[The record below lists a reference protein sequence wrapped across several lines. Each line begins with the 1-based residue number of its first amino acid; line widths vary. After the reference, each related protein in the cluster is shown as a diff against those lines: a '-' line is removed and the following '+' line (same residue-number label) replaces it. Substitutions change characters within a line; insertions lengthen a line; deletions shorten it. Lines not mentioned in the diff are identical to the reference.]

1 MIMFISDIYSAQ
13 FAVVFTMWMKYVVPH
28 LLPRY
33 LIHYICKYLVINF
46 AVFLFVLT
54 TQSKF
59 HVNSEDMFFFCPFEG
74 QALQVW

>member
-13 FAVVFTMWMKYVVPH
+13 AVVFTMWMKYVVPH
-28 LLPRY
+28 LLPKY
-33 LIHYICKYLVINF
+33 LIHYICKYSVINF

-59 HVNSEDMFFFCPFEG
+59 RVNSEDMFFFYPFEG